1 MKWSIIFLI
10 GLVNVCI
17 FSFYCSNFGEVQDV
31 AKIIGLGDHIE
42 IKLSWLDTQT
52 ADATK
57 GTQSYAIDTDLEA
70 ELELPSVWSGHDI
83 LQGIYDSE
91 QR

>member
-42 IKLSWLDTQT
+42 IKLYTQI